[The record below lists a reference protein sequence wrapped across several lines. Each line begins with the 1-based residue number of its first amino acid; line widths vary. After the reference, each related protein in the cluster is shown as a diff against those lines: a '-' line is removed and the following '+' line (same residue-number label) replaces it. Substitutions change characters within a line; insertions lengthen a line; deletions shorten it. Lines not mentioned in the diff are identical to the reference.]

1 MIAKILIGGAAF
13 AVMISFAAS
22 GNSASAIS
30 GKWRITRA
38 VIAPWTNEAGAGE
51 QPAWIGEYIAFGA
64 KAVKGPGP
72 IACGRVEYEAT
83 DLSPE
88 GLFQGGLPAPASE
101 AMTGLGLSGA
111 TFKGVS
117 VACDTGVFEYHYA
130 DEDTL
135 LLALD
140 NRIWTLDRTAGTR
153 ASKNSPEGVVQ
164 RFLEAH
170 FAGDI
175 GFAPASVA
183 EKRAYLSKALSRE
196 IDAWMAKPRSPDE
209 APAINGDPFTN
220 TQEYPARFAVGA
232 DDKASRGVEVPV
244 EFADAFAR
252 RAVRF
257 EMACENGR
265 WRVADVKYEDG
276 STLSGLLAD

>member
-1 MIAKILIGGAAF
+1 MIAKILVGGAAL
-13 AVMISFAAS
+13 AVLISVAEAAEPVS
-22 GNSASAIS
+22 PIA

-38 VIAPWTNEAGAGE
+38 VVAPWTDEAGAGE
-51 QPAWIGEYIAFGA
+51 QPAWIGEYVTFGA
-64 KAVKGPGP
+64 RTVKGPGP
-72 IACGRVEYEAT
+72 IACGHVNYEAT
-83 DLSPE
+83 DVPPE
-88 GLFQGGLPAPASE
+88 GLFQGGLPAPASD
-101 AMTGLGLSGA
+101 AMIGLGLSGA
-111 TFKGVS
+111 SLHGVS

-170 FAGDI
+170 FDGDM
-175 GFAPASVA
+175 GFTPASVA
-183 EKRAYLSKALSRE
+183 EKRAYLAKALGGE
-196 IDAWMAKPRSPDE
+196 IDAWFLKPHCPDE
-209 APAINGDPFTN
+209 APTINGDPFTD

-232 DDKASRGVEVPV
+232 DDKAAHGVAVPV

-257 EMACENGR
+257 EMTRENRR
-265 WRVADVKYEDG
+265 WLIADIRYEDG
-276 STLSGLLAD
+276 STLSALLAE